1 MAIMDNDARTSET
14 KTAPRRRRGPRRV
27 TASYL
32 DNAALFYLERFATS
46 SANLRRVL
54 MRKVA
59 RSAQAHGTDP
69 AEGAR
74 MVDDLIARY
83 LRSGLLDDAGYAAQ
97 QAASLRRRGTSRFG
111 IRGKLKVKGVDAEL
125 IGTTLERL
133 DGEQG
138 DGEVAAACAL
148 ARRRRLGPYRPKEAR
163 AALRQ
168 KDLATLARAGFSLD
182 VARRVLAAADAEAV
196 EALARGETEE

>member
-1 MAIMDNDARTSET
+1 MDNEARTSEA
-14 KTAPRRRRGPRRV
+14 KASPRRRRGPRRV

-32 DNAALFYLERFATS
+32 ENAALFYLERFASS

-59 RSAQAHGTDP
+59 RSAHAHGTDP

-111 IRGKLKVKGVDAEL
+111 IRGKLKVKGVDADL
-125 IGTTLERL
+125 IDTTLERL
-133 DGEQG
+133 DEEQG
-138 DGEVAAACAL
+138 GGEMDAACAL

-163 AALRQ
+163 AAHRQ

-182 VARRVLAAADAEAV
+182 VARRVLAAADAEAA